1 MKIPMRIRILAAI
14 VMGGVVVASSACGV
28 DSTSPVP
35 VQPSATPERVARLGP
50 TEAEKALVGVADG
63 TYRVLFDPTKDQVFA
78 LGPNRLEIPAN
89 AVCALGTSNYGPAYW
104 NSPCAA
110 ETRPIRLTV
119 TVKDANSD
127 HPSVDFQPAMRFS
140 PSKTESLYFYVPK
153 VSRAD
158 ARNWLILY
166 CPPSGSGSG
175 KCVNE
180 AEFDNDLRTYI
191 DYDASVLFRR
201 IKHFSLYSVDGRSGY
216 VVGE

>member
-14 VMGGVVVASSACGV
+14 VTGGVVVASSACGV

-35 VQPSATPERVARLGP
+35 VQASPTPERAARLGP
-50 TEAEKALVGVADG
+50 TAAEKALVGVADG
-63 TYRVLFDPTKDQVFA
+63 TYRVTFDPSRDQVFS

-89 AVCALGTSNYGPAYW
+89 AVCALGSSSYGSQYW
-104 NSPCAA
+104 NSPCTP
-110 ETRPIRLTV
+110 ERQPVRLTV
-119 TVKDANSD
+119 IVKDANSD

-140 PSKTESLYFYVPK
+140 PSKTVSLYFYVPR
-153 VSRAD
+153 VTRTE

-180 AEFDNDLRTYI
+180 AELDRDLRTYI

-201 IKHFSLYSVDGRSGY
+201 IKHFSRFTVDGRSGY

>member
-14 VMGGVVVASSACGV
+14 VTGGVVVASSACGV
-28 DSTSPVP
+28 DSTNPVP
-35 VQPSATPERVARLGP
+35 VQPSATPERVSRFAP
-50 TEAEKALVGVADG
+50 TQAEKALVGVADG
-63 TYRVLFDPTKDQVFA
+63 TSRVTFDPSQDQVFS
-78 LGPNRLEIPAN
+78 LGPNRLEIPAG
-89 AVCALGTSNYGPAYW
+89 AVCALGTSSYGPQYW
-104 NSPCAA
+104 NSPCMA
-110 ETRPIRLTV
+110 ETRLVRLTV
-119 TVKDANSD
+119 TVRDANSD

-140 PSKTESLYFYVPK
+140 PSKTVSLYMYVPR
-153 VSRAD
+153 VSRTD

-180 AEFDNDLRTYI
+180 AEFDRDLRTYV

-201 IKHFSLYSVDGRSGY
+201 LKHFSLFSVDGRSGY

>member
-14 VMGGVVVASSACGV
+14 VTGGVVVASSACGV

-35 VQPSATPERVARLGP
+35 AQPSATPERVSRLAP
-50 TEAEKALVGVADG
+50 TDAEKALVGVADG
-63 TYRVLFDPTKDQVFA
+63 TYRVTFDPTKDHVFS
-78 LGPNRLEIPAN
+78 LGPNRLELPAN
-89 AVCALGTSNYGPAYW
+89 AVCALGTTSYGAEFW
-104 NSPCAA
+104 NSPCKP
-110 ETRPIRLTV
+110 ETRSVRLTV

-127 HPSVDFQPAMRFS
+127 HPSLDFQPAMRFN
-140 PSKTESLYFYVPK
+140 PSKTVSLYFYVPN

-166 CPPSGSGSG
+166 CPPSGNGSG

-180 AEFDNDLRTYI
+180 AEFDNDLRTYV